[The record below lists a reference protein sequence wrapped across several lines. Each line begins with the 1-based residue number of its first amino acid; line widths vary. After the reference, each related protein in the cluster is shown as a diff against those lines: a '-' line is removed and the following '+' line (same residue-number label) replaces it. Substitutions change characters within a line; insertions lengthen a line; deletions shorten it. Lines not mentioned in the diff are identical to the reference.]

1 MVTETFQIAP
11 GTVLVQ
17 GYEITGDNA
26 GWQGLR
32 WAHKR
37 TRVVDD
43 PVRGLHLKVPF
54 KYLGQARNPVRFW
67 RVYPRAKVG
76 AEWLGKRVQSVSITR
91 ASDRSPP
98 WEIQVTFD
106 MPNEEIASC

>member
-1 MVTETFQIAP
+1 MTTEVFQIAP
-11 GTVLVQ
+11 ETVLVQ
-17 GYEITGDNA
+17 GYEISGDNA

-32 WAHKR
+32 FSHKR
-37 TRVVDD
+37 TRVVNDEI
-43 PVRGLHLKVPF
+43 RGLHLKVPF
-54 KYLGQARNPVRFW
+54 KYLGNTRNPVRFW

-76 AEWLGKRVQSVSITR
+76 AEWLGRRVQQVSIVA

-106 MPNEEIASC
+106 TPSEEIASC